1 MTGGPLAGLRVVE
14 MAGIGPGPFAAMM
27 LADLGAEVIRIDRIT
42 PGDAGI
48 ARPEGLDFTLRGRAA
63 IALDLKQPE
72 GVALALDLISG
83 AEALIEGFRPG
94 VMERLGL
101 GPDLCLS
108 RNPRLSY
115 GRLTGWGQEGPLAKT
130 AGHDLTYLAQSGLLS
145 MLGRSGAP
153 PVAPLNLLGDYAGG
167 GMLMVAGLLASV
179 LRARAEGTGQVVDAA
194 MLDGVSLMMVPLCG
208 LIAAGLH
215 DPQVRGGNL
224 LDSGAPQYDSYIC
237 ACGGY
242 LAIAPIEAR
251 FREELLRGLGFEP
264 QEFPDVSRPENW
276 PAARAALAARIA
288 SRSRAHWEAVFEG
301 TDACATPVLS
311 LKEAQNHPANLAR
324 RVWVEVAGHLQP
336 APAPRFSQT
345 PAAVPRPPAPRGS
358 GAEALAGWGICETR
372 IRALRDRQILL

>member
-1 MTGGPLAGLRVVE
+1 MTAGPLKGLRVVE

-27 LADLGAEVIRIDRIT
+27 LADLGAEVIRIDRLT

-48 ARPEGLDFTLRGRAA
+48 ARPEGLDFTLRGRASV
-63 IALDLKQPE
+63 ALDLKDPE
-72 GVALALDLISG
+72 GVALALDLIAG

-101 GPDLCLS
+101 GPEVCLG

-115 GRLTGWGQEGPLAKT
+115 GRLTGWGQEGPLAQT

-145 MLGRSGAP
+145 MLGRSGAA

-179 LRARAEGTGQVVDAA
+179 LQARAGGEGQVVDAA

-215 DPQVRGGNL
+215 DPQARGGNL

-242 LAIAPIEAR
+242 LAIAPLEAR
-251 FREELLRGLGFEP
+251 FRRDLLMGLGLDP
-264 QEFPDVSRPENW
+264 GSFPDLSCKQNW

-288 SRSRAHWEAVFEG
+288 AETRAHWERVFAG

-311 LKEAQNHPANLAR
+311 LAEAQDHPANRAR
-324 RVWVEVAGHLQP
+324 SLWVEVAGHLQP

-345 PAAVPRPPAPRGS
+345 PAALPRPPAPRGS
-358 GAEALAGWGICETR
+358 GAGALAAWGIDETR
-372 IRALRDRQILL
+372 ISALRARQIML

>member
-48 ARPEGLDFTLRGRAA
+48 ARPEGLDFTLRGRAS

-101 GPDLCLS
+101 GPNLCLS

-179 LRARAEGTGQVVDAA
+179 LRARAEGKGQVVDAA

-215 DPQVRGGNL
+215 DPQARGGATCSTAVRRSMTATSVPAAAIWPSRRSRRGFVRSCCAASAL
-224 LDSGAPQYDSYIC
+224 SRRISPMSAAPRTGLRQGRLWRRGSR
-237 ACGGY
+237 AGV
-242 LAIAPIEAR
+242 APIGRRSLRAR
-251 FREELLRGLGFEP
+251 M
-264 QEFPDVSRPENW
+264 
-276 PAARAALAARIA
+276 
-288 SRSRAHWEAVFEG
+288 
-301 TDACATPVLS
+301 
-311 LKEAQNHPANLAR
+311 
-324 RVWVEVAGHLQP
+324 P
-336 APAPRFSQT
+336 AP
-345 PAAVPRPPAPRGS
+345 
-358 GAEALAGWGICETR
+358 
-372 IRALRDRQILL
+372 LRS